1 MLSCAGCI
9 RGLELAQVY
18 HEESEILFFSCSAIN
33 RLAEW
38 KYIWKS
44 CFSAVLR
51 GFFTPIPTHT
61 HRKNAQKYDVPDE
74 ETLIT
79 ILIAK
84 LLGKWLLNGSSALG
98 SVTDQLHVNKDIFI
112 CISVP
117 VWKIATVVASTWCTP
132 EDAVWVQTIT
142 QRSSCPDGSSFY
154 SDSNHLHGSGHLLI
168 PLVQKSEK
176 TAYKCERETGFFC
189 SLLVRRSVQ
198 DQQGPVSLELV
209 TWAMLIFQSQ
219 HHQMWHQGL
228 AAECAGAPWL
238 EKAHVGWVCLHQLL
252 WTQSLQRWPEVM
264 LDCLMSGIS

>member
-9 RGLELAQVY
+9 RGLELTQVY

-38 KYIWKS
+38 KYIWKPW
-44 CFSAVLR
+44 FSAVLR

-61 HRKNAQKYDVPDE
+61 DRKNAQRYDVPDE

-117 VWKIATVVASTWCTP
+117 VWKIATVMASPWCTP
-132 EDAVWVQTIT
+132 EDAVWAQTT
-142 QRSSCPDGSSFY
+142 PQRSSCPDGSSFS
-154 SDSNHLHGSGHLLI
+154 SDSNQLHESGHLLI
-168 PLVQKSEK
+168 RLIQKTEK
-176 TAYKCERETGFFC
+176 LASSAHSLWGELEKVRARPARACLTGTGGMGNAHFPN
-189 SLLVRRSVQ
+189 SLNTSRCDTRDLLLSVQ
-198 DQQGPVSLELV
+198 VHLGWRRDMVVGFVSISCSELN
-209 TWAMLIFQSQ
+209 LCS
-219 HHQMWHQGL
+219 
-228 AAECAGAPWL
+228 CWL
-238 EKAHVGWVCLHQLL
+238 EVI
-252 WTQSLQRWPEVM
+252 
-264 LDCLMSGIS
+264 LDCLLSGIS